1 MEAAERRRWL
11 TATAAAVLAAA
22 ALGAAAVHR
31 TAVRATKAA
40 GRCPGQQQQQQQ
52 QPPAPPAAAAQSAP
66 GPAAPEQGAAGPRE
80 LRLLPLGDSITFGQG
95 DQCDARPPCEHHL
108 NLPRYDCLSGWRGP
122 LWQKLRPAAARGL
135 LFVGTQ
141 RNGPPESAMHEGW
154 PGYTITQLIARA
166 GQWQVLNPDIVMVTA
181 GTNDI
186 CLGTG
191 GDRPEAAAQVVA
203 ERLDHIIS
211 LAMHSLRNRR
221 LGLVA
226 VGLILPLPNPL
237 GAFPQWGPGGR
248 LYNKR
253 IADIVKARRAR
264 GEPIVLAPTDDPKI
278 GCPTEHCCG
287 GMHPYKKG
295 YARMAEIW
303 AEVLAPLVR
312 RMAAGAPAL
321 SNATA

>member
-221 LGLVA
+221 R
-226 VGLILPLPNPL
+226 
-237 GAFPQWGPGGR
+237 WGPR
-248 LYNKR
+248 
-253 IADIVKARRAR
+253 DS
-264 GEPIVLAPTDDPKI
+264 
-278 GCPTEHCCG
+278 GCS
-287 GMHPYKKG
+287 
-295 YARMAEIW
+295 
-303 AEVLAPLVR
+303 
-312 RMAAGAPAL
+312 GAPAGGSTTSASPTL
-321 SNATA
+321 SRRGAPAGSPSCWPPPTTPRLGAPPSTAAAGCTPTRRATRAWPRSGPRCSRRWCGAWRPERPL